1 MGQYMNWQKV
11 KLYTDLKHYSYAQ
24 DIVARGIARSSPKS
38 VQYVSKLMDDLLKKR
53 KPQQSD
59 DSTLDRMQELIDAIE
74 PHIYGG
80 TPMCK
85 AMQDALSI
93 FRSKQR

>member
-38 VQYVSKLMDDLLKKR
+38 VQYVSKLMDDLLKKGSL
-53 KPQQSD
+53 SD
-59 DSTLDRMQELIDAIE
+59 LMIQ
-74 PHIYGG
+74 H
-80 TPMCK
+80 
-85 AMQDALSI
+85 
-93 FRSKQR
+93 